1 MIIFLSWFRVR
12 WCVGLLGLSGMVDL
26 PQGLA
31 QDAMMS
37 ASSEESMNVTFEAVM
52 PVFRQHCVSCHND
65 NQPRGGLSMTS
76 LDKVMAGSASG
87 PVIVP
92 GKPEESLIYL
102 LTAHVESPKMPPNK
116 PRIPQRELKL
126 LEYWIRAGEE
136 FGSESAEPS
145 NSNENKDRPAIT
157 LGEPSP
163 LTQRD
168 MVRSL
173 AVHPTKP
180 VVAIGV
186 DGQVLFADMSG
197 KLQDKSLLLP
207 GQEVTSLRFRAGGDE
222 LWIASG
228 VPGDSGSLLGWNI
241 PESKPLM
248 KVGNE
253 LDTVQAFDVEPAGTR
268 FAIGT
273 TQRLLKILSGG
284 DDTGNEAMELKKHT
298 DWILSVSYSNDGLLV
313 ASGDRFGGIQVWNAK
328 TGEVFAS
335 LRGHTAAVSSLGWFS
350 DGETLVSGSLDGTI
364 RWWSMNSLEQTAS
377 WDAHKGGV
385 TAIAMATDD
394 SLWSTGN
401 DQRVCG
407 WTFAD
412 GDRILRSWDLPG
424 KGVALSLGNQA
435 RSLAVSDSEGHV
447 YVASLEDVFSGSS
460 SEESKEAG
468 WIQVELPVQPSP
480 RTYAI
485 YSPSPPNR
493 SPLEIKPPKIS
504 APSAIESKPVMGMD
518 SIRKSLEEVEAAL
531 EKSRETTTQ
540 LERAAEQLRALLQEQ
555 ESSK

>member
-1 MIIFLSWFRVR
+1 
-12 WCVGLLGLSGMVDL
+12 
-26 PQGLA
+26 
-31 QDAMMS
+31 
-37 ASSEESMNVTFEAVM
+37 
-52 PVFRQHCVSCHND
+52 
-65 NQPRGGLSMTS
+65 
-76 LDKVMAGSASG
+76 
-87 PVIVP
+87 
-92 GKPEESLIYL
+92 
-102 LTAHVESPKMPPNK
+102 
-116 PRIPQRELKL
+116 
-126 LEYWIRAGEE
+126 
-136 FGSESAEPS
+136 
-145 NSNENKDRPAIT
+145 
-157 LGEPSP
+157 
-163 LTQRD
+163 
-168 MVRSL
+168 
-173 AVHPTKP
+173 
-180 VVAIGV
+180 
-186 DGQVLFADMSG
+186 
-197 KLQDKSLLLP
+197 
-207 GQEVTSLRFRAGGDE
+207 
-222 LWIASG
+222 
-228 VPGDSGSLLGWNI
+228 
-241 PESKPLM
+241 
-248 KVGNE
+248 
-253 LDTVQAFDVEPAGTR
+253 
-268 FAIGT
+268 
-273 TQRLLKILSGG
+273 LLKILSGG

-385 TAIAMATDD
+385 TAIAMAPDD

-412 GDRILRSWDLPG
+412 GDRILRSSDLPG

-447 YVASLEDVFSGSS
+447 YVASLEDVFSGSF

-493 SPLEIKPPKIS
+493 SPLEINPPKIS

-531 EKSRETTTQ
+531 EKARETTTQ